1 MIKNKLQKYY
11 DDQKLGDER
20 KRLLVQKMR
29 QQSGAPI
36 IEKAQKTEPQSEAW
50 VRRGGIVMLGSIAA
64 ALALVIGIG
73 FLLKN
78 ARGGS
83 DEIKV
88 TPPADSVPSV
98 SQALP
103 QVSQSDSTS
112 SKDPFASTD
121 KQHKNGQFDL
131 LLEGYVVDNYDP
143 TYGNGNTF
151 FVDEAEDITVTA
163 EFDAQGEDV
172 KQVQYMLFANS
183 LGRQIIID
191 SRQMTEADN
200 SGIYPVYTSS
210 SKLSPGMYQISPDF
224 ACPPMSVTAFA
235 LVKYADGET
244 MLYCD
249 TLYNTA
255 YNEGLFEEYYKYVE
269 EYIDSCTT
277 DMANAKSYI
286 PADEY
291 FSSIKWAEDFGSI
304 ANYLTIESQADSKL
318 INFYTSTGAPY
329 SIITITDSDLSE
341 PFYSAIVA
349 YSADGEML
357 SYSVDLGS
365 GENVFVAAVPMYD
378 FDLPVVIADS
388 LYPENITYIGDDIVT
403 EYESDR

>member
-20 KRLLVQKMR
+20 KRLLVQKMK

-36 IEKAQKTEPQSEAW
+36 IDKAQKTQPQNEAW
-50 VRRGGIVMLGSIAA
+50 ARRGGIFMLGSIAA

-83 DEIKV
+83 DSDEIKV
-88 TPPADSVPSV
+88 NPPADSVPQV
-98 SQALP
+98 SQQMP
-103 QVSQSDSTS
+103 QSDSTS
-112 SKDPFASTD
+112 SEDPTSSTE
-121 KQHKNGQFDL
+121 KPHKNGQFDL
-131 LLEGYVVDNYDP
+131 LLEGYVVDQYDP

-151 FVDEAEDITVTA
+151 FVDGAEDMTVTA

-172 KQVQYMLFANS
+172 KQVQYMLFANA
-183 LGRQIIID
+183 LGRQIFID
-191 SRQMTEADN
+191 SREMTEADN

-210 SKLSPGMYQISPDF
+210 SKLSPDMYQISPDF
-224 ACPPMSVTAFA
+224 TCPPMGITAFA

-255 YNEGLFEEYYKYVE
+255 FNEGLFEEYYKYVE
-269 EYIDSCTT
+269 EYIDSYTT

-291 FSSIKWAEDFGSI
+291 FSSIKWAEDYGSI
-304 ANYLTIESQADSKL
+304 ANYLTIEQQADSTL
-318 INFYTSTGAPY
+318 VNFYTATGAPY
-329 SIITITDSDLSE
+329 NIFTITDSDLSE

-349 YSADGEML
+349 YSADSDML
-357 SYSVDLGS
+357 SYSVDIGS

-378 FDLPVVIADS
+378 LDLPVVIADS
-388 LYPENITYIGDDIVT
+388 AYPENITYIGDDVV
-403 EYESDR
+403 EYENDR

>member
-1 MIKNKLQKYY
+1 MLKNKLQKYY

-20 KRLLVQKMR
+20 KRLLAQRLK
-29 QQSGAPI
+29 QQTGAPL
-36 IEKAQKTEPQSEAW
+36 IEKTAKTEPQNEAW
-50 VRRGGIVMLGSIAA
+50 VRRGGVFMLGSIAA

-83 DEIKV
+83 DSDGLKV

-98 SQALP
+98 SQP
-103 QVSQSDSTS
+103 MSQSESTS
-112 SKDPFASTD
+112 SEDSLTSTE
-121 KQHKNGQFDL
+121 KPRKNGQLNL
-131 LLEGYVVDNYDP
+131 LLEGYVVDHFDP

-151 FVDEAEDITVTA
+151 FVDEAENITVTA
-163 EFDAQGEDV
+163 EFDAQGENV
-172 KQVQYMLFANS
+172 KQVQYMLFANA
-183 LGRQIIID
+183 LGRQIFID
-191 SRQMTEADN
+191 GREMTEIDN
-200 SGIYPVYTSS
+200 SGIYPVYTST
-210 SKLSPGMYQISPDF
+210 SKLSPDMYQISPDF
-224 ACPPMSVTAFA
+224 TCPPMGVTAFA

-269 EYIDSCTT
+269 EYIDSYTT
-277 DMANAKSYI
+277 DMANVKSYI

-291 FSSIKWAEDFGSI
+291 FSSIKWAEDYGSI

-318 INFYTSTGAPY
+318 INFYTATGAPY
-329 SIITITDSDLSE
+329 NIFTITDSDLSE

-365 GENVFVAAVPMYD
+365 ENVFVAAVPMYD

-388 LYPENITYIGDDIVT
+388 AYPENITYIGDDVV
-403 EYESDR
+403 EYEKDR

>member
-1 MIKNKLQKYY
+1 MLKNKLQKYY

-20 KRLLVQKMR
+20 KRLLAQRLK
-29 QQSGAPI
+29 QQTGAPL
-36 IEKAQKTEPQSEAW
+36 IEKTAKTEPQNEAW
-50 VRRGGIVMLGSIAA
+50 VRRGGVFMLGSIAA

-83 DEIKV
+83 DSDGLKV

-98 SQALP
+98 SQP
-103 QVSQSDSTS
+103 MSQSESTS
-112 SKDPFASTD
+112 SEDPFASTE
-121 KQHKNGQFDL
+121 KPHKNGQLNL
-131 LLEGYVVDNYDP
+131 LLEGYVVDHFDP

-163 EFDAQGEDV
+163 EFDAQGENV
-172 KQVQYMLFANS
+172 KQVQYMLFANA
-183 LGRQIIID
+183 LGRQIFID
-191 SRQMTEADN
+191 SREMTETDN
-200 SGIYPVYTSS
+200 SGIYPVYTST
-210 SKLSPGMYQISPDF
+210 SKLSPDMYQISPDF
-224 ACPPMSVTAFA
+224 TCPPMGVTAFA

-269 EYIDSCTT
+269 EYIDSYTT
-277 DMANAKSYI
+277 DMANVKSYI

-291 FSSIKWAEDFGSI
+291 FSSIKWAEDYGSI

-318 INFYTSTGAPY
+318 INFYTATGAPY
-329 SIITITDSDLSE
+329 NIITITDSDLSE
-341 PFYSAIVA
+341 PFYSAIVS

-388 LYPENITYIGDDIVT
+388 AYPENITYIGDDVV
-403 EYESDR
+403 EYEGDR

>member
-1 MIKNKLQKYY
+1 MLKNKLNDYFEK
-11 DDQKLGDER
+11 QKLSDGQ
-20 KRLLVQKMR
+20 KRLIAQKLK
-29 QQSGAPI
+29 QQTGAPL
-36 IEKAQKTEPQSEAW
+36 IEKTVKNEPQHSGGEAW
-50 VRRGGIVMLGSIAA
+50 ARRGGVFMIGSIAA

-88 TPPADSVPSV
+88 TPPADSVPSI
-98 SQALP
+98 SQPL
-103 QVSQSDSTS
+103 SQPESTS
-112 SKDPFASTD
+112 SEDPMASTE
-121 KQHKNGQFDL
+121 KQHKNGQLNL

-191 SRQMTEADN
+191 SRQMKQTDN
-200 SGIYPVYTSS
+200 SGLYTSS
-210 SKLSPGMYQISPDF
+210 SRLAPGMYQINPDF
-224 ACPPMSVTAFA
+224 ACPPMGITAFA
-235 LVKYADGET
+235 LVRYADGET

-255 YNEGLFEEYYKYVE
+255 FKEGSFEEYYKYVE
-269 EYIDSCTT
+269 EYIDSCTS
-277 DMANAKSYI
+277 DMANVKSYI

-291 FSSIKWAEDFGSI
+291 FSSIKWAEDYGSI
-304 ANYLTIESQADSKL
+304 ANYLTIDQQADSTL
-318 INFYTSTGAPY
+318 VNFYTATGAPY

-341 PFYSAIVA
+341 PFYSAIVS

-357 SYSVDLGS
+357 NYSVDIGS

-388 LYPENITYIGDDIVT
+388 AYPENITYIGDDVV
-403 EYESDR
+403 EYENDR

>member
-1 MIKNKLQKYY
+1 MLKNKLHEYY
-11 DDQKLGDER
+11 ENQKLSDGQ
-20 KRLLVQKMR
+20 KRLITQRLK
-29 QQSGAPI
+29 QQTGAPL
-36 IEKAQKTEPQSEAW
+36 IEKTQKTEPQNEAW
-50 VRRGGIVMLGSIAA
+50 ARRGGIFMLGSIAA

-78 ARGGS
+78 ARGGG
-83 DEIKV
+83 DEMKV

-98 SQALP
+98 SQP
-103 QVSQSDSTS
+103 MSQVSQPESTS
-112 SKDPFASTD
+112 SEDPMASTE
-121 KQHKNGQFDL
+121 KPHKNGQLNL
-131 LLEGYVVDNYDP
+131 LLEGYVVDNFDP

-163 EFDAQGEDV
+163 EFDAQGEEV

-191 SRQMTEADN
+191 SRQMKEADN
-200 SGIYPVYTSS
+200 CGIYPVYTSS
-210 SKLSPGMYQISPDF
+210 STLAPGMYQISPDF

-235 LVKYADGET
+235 LVKYADGDT

-255 YNEGLFEEYYKYVE
+255 FKEGRFDEYYKYIE
-269 EYIDSCTT
+269 EFIDNCTN
-277 DMANAKSYI
+277 DMQNVKSYI

-291 FSSIKWAEDFGSI
+291 FSSIKWTEDYSSI
-304 ANYLTIESQADSKL
+304 ANYLTIEQQSDSTL
-318 INFYTSTGAPY
+318 VNFYTATGAPY
-329 SIITITDSDLSE
+329 NIITITDSDLSE
-341 PFYSAIVA
+341 PFYSTIVA

-357 SYSVDLGS
+357 SYSVDLS
-365 GENVFVAAVPMYD
+365 SSENVFVAAVPMYD

-388 LYPENITYIGDDIVT
+388 LYPENITYIGDDVV
-403 EYESDR
+403 EYEGDR